1 LDGVAAVGWSL
12 AEKAFLL
19 LIWLELIAVDKGL
32 GWPLATHML
41 MLLTAFIDAEVVVQ
55 LVSL

>member
-1 LDGVAAVGWSL
+1 M
-12 AEKAFLL
+12 

-41 MLLTAFIDAEVVVQ
+41 MLLTALIDAEVVVQ